1 MSAPRAAH
9 GLLLAATLLLL
20 GGCASHSA
28 RKAPPVAAEVEMATQ
43 QAREAV
49 LLADPDWSLAGR
61 VALANGSRGGSGRL
75 EWRQAADHYSVALS
89 APITRQSWR
98 LTVNPG
104 GATIE
109 GLDGGPRHGLEP
121 SALLLHSTGW
131 QVPVEALPAWL
142 RGARAPGLGEATLQF
157 GADGRLQRMVQG
169 GWTIEYANWR
179 LPDEAD
185 GGIAMPHRMEA
196 VREDARVRL
205 VVDAWDPVPA
215 DG

>member
-1 MSAPRAAH
+1 AGML
-9 GLLLAATLLLL
+9 LLLA
-20 GGCASHSA
+20 GCAAHTA
-28 RKAPPVAAEVEMATQ
+28 RKAPPVAADAELATQ
-43 QAREAV
+43 LAREAV
-49 LLADPDWSLAGR
+49 LLDDPDWSLAGR
-61 VALANGSRGGSGRL
+61 VALANGDRGGSGRL
-75 EWRQAADHYSVALS
+75 EWRQGVDRYSVALS
-89 APITRQSWR
+89 APLTRQSWR
-98 LTVNPG
+98 LTVDQG

-109 GLDGGPRHGLEP
+109 GLDGGPRHGLEA
-121 SALLLHSTGW
+121 SALLLRSTGW

-157 GADGRLQRMVQG
+157 GPDGRLQRMVQG
-169 GWTIEYANWR
+169 GWTIDYANWR